1 LRKFTLLA
9 AGLLLAGGVLAACI
23 GPPPPTTDPHDV
35 LVVGD
40 SVSFSFGCALG
51 DPGEL
56 NGVPQSSCPPAPG
69 ATYTTRNDWVGA
81 CTITPGT
88 LSLYNGGQAGA
99 PNCDTVGAGSRGDTW
114 QSDANHFVPKV
125 VVINTAGWE
134 IVDRW
139 QNVVAQPDLEWGAP
153 GCTPNNV
160 PPSCQMYQ
168 NAAVAYSSELFN
180 AINTFRNSANH
191 PTVIVTNA
199 PYINPLEPEP
209 PFGSGVPDSLACSW
223 WEPFPNTAPNSA
235 GPDCRGDATQGSGG
249 QWRSPTGNTSY
260 RSDMAKMD
268 QLNQIVQLVKD
279 NDFASDS
286 GVKIFNFKSH
296 FNAGP
301 ANTYTD
307 YVCPPPHDTDTTAQN
322 LPDVRPGSP
331 TFGQMVW
338 QCDDGSHIPTNY
350 VNAILARAADHSHL
364 SPAGIAQVLQPYIDK
379 CVRAALGA
387 SGGDP
392 AACN

>member
-1 LRKFTLLA
+1 LRKLALLV
-9 AGLLLAGGVLAACI
+9 AGVALSVGTLAACFG
-23 GPPPPTTDPHDV
+23 GPPPPDPRDV

-40 SVSFSFGCALG
+40 SVSFSFGCVLG

-56 NGVPQSSCPPAPG
+56 GGVPQSACTPAPG

-114 QSDANHFVPKV
+114 QSDADHFVPKV

-139 QNVVAQPDLEWGAP
+139 MNFVSAPDEQWGAA
-153 GCTPNNV
+153 GCHPNNA
-160 PPSCQMYQ
+160 PSPQCDAYS
-168 NAAVAYSSELFN
+168 NAAQQYSSRLFD
-180 AINTFRNSANH
+180 AINVFRNSANH
-191 PTVIVTNA
+191 PTVIVTNT

-209 PFGSGVPDSLACSW
+209 PFGSGNDALSCSW
-223 WEPFPNTAPNSA
+223 WEPFPNSPQQSQ
-235 GPDCRGDATQGSGG
+235 GPDCAGDATQGSGG
-249 QWRSPTGNTSY
+249 FWRSPTGNTSY
-260 RSDMAKMD
+260 RSSQLKMD
-268 QLNQIVQLVKD
+268 QFNEIVQFVKS
-279 NDFASDS
+279 NNFAGDPA
-286 GVKIFNFKSH
+286 VKVFNFKSH

-307 YVCPPPHDTDTTAQN
+307 WVCPPPQDSTVTAVN
-322 LPDVRPGSP
+322 VLDWHTANPLDMA
-331 TFGQMVW
+331 F
-338 QCDDGSHIPTNY
+338 QCDNGQGPNSVANPWTY
-350 VNAILARAADHSHL
+350 AINARAPDHSHL
-364 SPAGIAQVLQPYIDK
+364 SPAGQTQILQPYIDK

>member
-114 QSDANHFVPKV
+114 QSDADHFVPKV

-223 WEPFPNTAPNSA
+223 WEPFPNSPPNSA
-235 GPDCRGDATQGSGG
+235 GPDCKGDATQGSGG

-268 QLNQIVQLVKD
+268 QFNQIVQGVKD
-279 NDFASDS
+279 NNFGGDP

-307 YVCPPPHDTDTTAQN
+307 YVCPPPHDTDRTASLQ
-322 LPDVRPGSP
+322 LDVRPSSP
-331 TFGQMVW
+331 TFGQMVQ
-338 QCDDGSHIPTNY
+338 QCSVDGNPLNN
-350 VNAILARAADHSHL
+350 VNAILARAPDHSHL
-364 SPAGIAQVLQPYIDK
+364 SPAGQAQVLQPYIDK